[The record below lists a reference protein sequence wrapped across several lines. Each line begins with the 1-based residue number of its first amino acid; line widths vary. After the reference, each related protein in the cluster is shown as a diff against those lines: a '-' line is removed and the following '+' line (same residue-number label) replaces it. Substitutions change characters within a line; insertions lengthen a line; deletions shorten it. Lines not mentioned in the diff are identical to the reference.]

1 MLTQQNA
8 IDISKKFIKDLKDS
22 GLNIRKAYLFGS
34 FLENRQNE
42 YSDIDLAIVADE
54 FIGVGP
60 VDLKLFLSI
69 LRNYRTI
76 HAKTYSSDDIK
87 EREPFLEEIMRLGKE
102 IN

>member
-8 IDISKKFIKDLKDS
+8 IDISTNFIKDLKDS
-22 GLNIRKAYLFGS
+22 GLNIRKAYLYGS
-34 FLENRQNE
+34 FLENRQHE

-76 HAKTYSSDDIK
+76 HAKTYSNEDIN
-87 EREPFLEEIMRLGKE
+87 EREPFLEEIISSGKE

>member
-8 IDISKKFIKDLKDS
+8 IDISKKFIKELKDS
-22 GLNIRKAYLFGS
+22 GLNIRKAYLYGS
-34 FLENRQNE
+34 FLDNRQHE

-76 HAKTYSSDDIK
+76 HAKTYSIDDITEK
-87 EREPFLEEIMRLGKE
+87 DPFWEEIIKSGK
-102 IN
+102 